1 MHMGELK
8 RMTREDREFE
18 YYAWEKQYG
27 TEEAIRVAADE
38 WGISETQV
46 KLLVQK
52 WEDNLWL

>member
-1 MHMGELK
+1 M
-8 RMTREDREFE
+8 REDREFE

-27 TEEAIRVAADE
+27 KEEAIRVAADE

-46 KLLVQK
+46 RLLVQK